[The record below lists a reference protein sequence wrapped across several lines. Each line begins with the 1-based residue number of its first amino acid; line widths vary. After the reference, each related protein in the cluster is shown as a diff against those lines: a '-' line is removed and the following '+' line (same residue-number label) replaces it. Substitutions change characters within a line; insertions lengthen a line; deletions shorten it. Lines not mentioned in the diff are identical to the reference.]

1 MAKVT
6 KEAVPIDIHSS
17 DFEEL
22 VKVIEEDAEA
32 RRRSDERLLP
42 YKAIQLIKEARLGA
56 IRLPK
61 ELGGA
66 GVTNVEL
73 FEVVGKLAKA
83 DPDVAH
89 ALRSHFVFVEDTLA
103 APPSPERTR
112 RLQVVA
118 KGDLVGNATTEI
130 SSNPQ
135 GAKQYETMLSKAGDD
150 YVLNGTKYFTTG
162 TLYAD
167 WVSVISAGEE
177 DKVFVSFIP
186 TDREGV
192 AIYDDWDGFGQ
203 QLTASGT
210 TTFTNTPVKSYEAV
224 ELKREKLS
232 YVSIRQLF
240 LQAVI
245 AGIVEAIVE
254 DGVKL
259 LKGRKRTFTHGS
271 AAAANED
278 PLLLQT
284 IGDIQATAFTLKT
297 LLREAAQALDEALVQ
312 GTHQSK
318 HEAAL
323 KTVYVKVIG
332 EQLALQAATKL
343 FDVGG
348 ASATRR
354 DLHLDRHWRNIRTIA
369 SHNPSSY
376 KLKDVGNYVVNGIEL
391 PINGYY

>member
-1 MAKVT
+1 MVKAI
-6 KEAVPIDIHSS
+6 KETAPIDIHSGA
-17 DFEEL
+17 FEEL
-22 VKVIEEDAEA
+22 VKAIEEDAEA
-32 RRRSDERLLP
+32 RRRKDDRLLP
-42 YKAIQLIKEARLGA
+42 YKAFQLIKEARLGA

-61 ELGGA
+61 NLGGA

-73 FEVVGKLAKA
+73 FEVVRKLAKA

-89 ALRSHFVFVEDTLA
+89 ALRAHFVFVEDNLA
-103 APPSPERTR
+103 APSSAERTR
-112 RLQVVA
+112 RLQIVA

-135 GAKQYETMLSKAGDD
+135 GAKQYETVLSKVGDD
-150 YVLNGTKYFTTG
+150 YVLNGTKFFTTG

-167 WVSVISAGEE
+167 WVSVVSAGEG
-177 DKVFVSFIP
+177 DTVFVSFIP
-186 TDREGV
+186 TNREGV

-224 ELKREKLS
+224 ELKREKQS
-232 YVSIRQLF
+232 YVAIRQLF
-240 LQAVI
+240 LQAVV

-271 AAAANED
+271 SATANED
-278 PLLLQT
+278 PLLLLT
-284 IGDIQATAFTLKT
+284 IGEIQATAFTLKT
-297 LLREAAQALDEALVQ
+297 LIREAAQALDEALLQ
-312 GTHQSK
+312 GTQQSK

-332 EQLALQAATKL
+332 EQLALQVATKL

-354 DLHLDRHWRNIRTIA
+354 DQHLDRHWRNIRTIA

-376 KLKDVGNYVVNGIEL
+376 KLKDVGNYVVNGHEL

>member
-1 MAKVT
+1 MVPI
-6 KEAVPIDIHSS
+6 KETAPIDIHS
-17 DFEEL
+17 DAFKEL
-22 VKVIEEDAEA
+22 IRAIEEDAEK
-32 RRRSDERLLP
+32 RRLEDERLLP
-42 YKAIQLIKEARLGA
+42 YKAFKLIKEVRLGA

-66 GVTNVEL
+66 GITTVEL
-73 FEVVGKLAKA
+73 FDVVIKLAKA

-89 ALRSHFVFVEDTLA
+89 ALRSHFVFVEDNLA
-103 APPSPERTR
+103 APASEERTR
-112 RLQVVA
+112 RLEIIA

-130 SSNPQ
+130 SSKPQ
-135 GAKQYETMLSKAGDD
+135 GAKQYETMLSKVGDD
-150 YVLNGTKYFTTG
+150 YVLNGKKYFTTG

-167 WVSVISAGEE
+167 WVSVVSAGED

-186 TDREGV
+186 TNREGV

-224 ELKREKLS
+224 ELKRENQS
-232 YVSIRQLF
+232 YVTVRQLF

-245 AGIVEAIVE
+245 AGIVEAIVQ
-254 DGVKL
+254 DSVKL

-271 AAAANED
+271 SATANKD

-284 IGDIQATAFTLKT
+284 IGEIQATAFTLKT
-297 LLREAAQALDEALVQ
+297 LIREAAQALDEALLQ
-312 GTHQSK
+312 GTEESK

-323 KTVYVKVIG
+323 KAVYVKVIG

-354 DLHLDRHWRNIRTIA
+354 DQHLDRHWRNIRTIA
-369 SHNPSSY
+369 SHNPITY
-376 KLKDVGNYVVNGIEL
+376 KLKDVGNYVVNGQKL
-391 PINGYY
+391 PVNGYY

>member
-1 MAKVT
+1 MVKAI
-6 KEAVPIDIHSS
+6 KETAPIDIHSGA
-17 DFEEL
+17 FEEL
-22 VKVIEEDAEA
+22 VKAIEEDAEA
-32 RRRSDERLLP
+32 RRSKDDRLLP
-42 YKAIQLIKEARLGA
+42 YKAFQLIKEARLGA

-61 ELGGA
+61 NLGGA

-73 FEVVGKLAKA
+73 FEVIRKLAKA

-89 ALRSHFVFVEDTLA
+89 ALRAHFVFVEDNLA
-103 APPSPERTR
+103 APSSAERTR
-112 RLQVVA
+112 RLQIVA

-135 GAKQYETMLSKAGDD
+135 GAKQYETVLSKVGDD
-150 YVLNGTKYFTTG
+150 YVLNGKKFFTTG

-167 WVSVISAGEE
+167 WVSVVSAGEG
-177 DKVFVSFIP
+177 DTVFVSFIP
-186 TDREGV
+186 TNREGV

-224 ELKREKLS
+224 ELKREEQS
-232 YVSIRQLF
+232 YVAIRQLF
-240 LQAVI
+240 LQAVV

-271 AAAANED
+271 SATANED
-278 PLLLQT
+278 PLLLLT
-284 IGDIQATAFTLKT
+284 IGEIQATAFTLKT
-297 LLREAAQALDEALVQ
+297 LIREAAQALDEALLQ
-312 GTHQSK
+312 GTQQSK

-332 EQLALQAATKL
+332 EQLALQVATKL

-354 DLHLDRHWRNIRTIA
+354 DQHLDRHWRNIRTIA

-376 KLKDVGNYVVNGIEL
+376 KLKDVGNYVVNGHEL

>member
-1 MAKVT
+1 MVKT
-6 KEAVPIDIHSS
+6 IKETAPIDIHSS
-17 DFEEL
+17 AFEEL
-22 VKVIEEDAEA
+22 VKAIEEDAVE
-32 RRRSDERLLP
+32 RRRKDERLLP
-42 YKAIQLIKEARLGA
+42 YRAIQLIKKARLGA

-61 ELGGA
+61 DLGGA

-73 FEVVGKLAKA
+73 FEVVRKLAKA

-89 ALRSHFVFVEDTLA
+89 ALRSHFLFVEDTLA
-103 APPSPERTR
+103 APSSAERTR
-112 RLQVVA
+112 RLQIVA
-118 KGDLVGNATTEI
+118 KGDLVGNATTEN

-135 GAKQYETMLSKAGDD
+135 GAKQYETVLSKVGDH

-167 WVSVISAGEE
+167 WVSVISAGEG
-177 DKVFVSFIP
+177 DTVFVSFIP
-186 TDREGV
+186 TNREGV
-192 AIYDDWDGFGQ
+192 AVYDDWDGFGQ
-203 QLTASGT
+203 QLTASGS
-210 TTFTNTPVKSYEAV
+210 TTFTNTQVKSYEAV
-224 ELKREKLS
+224 ELKREKQG

-240 LQAVI
+240 LQAVV

-254 DGVKL
+254 DSVQL

-271 AAAANED
+271 SAAATED

-284 IGDIQATAFTLKT
+284 IGEIQATAFTLKT
-297 LLREAAQALDEALVQ
+297 LIREAAQALDEALLQ
-312 GTHQSK
+312 GTQQSQ

-332 EQLALQAATKL
+332 EKLALQVATKL

-354 DLHLDRHWRNIRTIA
+354 DQQLDRHWRNIRTIA

-376 KLKDVGNYVVNGIEL
+376 KLKDVGNYVVNGHEL

>member
-1 MAKVT
+1 MVPI
-6 KEAVPIDIHSS
+6 KETAPIDIHSAA
-17 DFEEL
+17 FEEL
-22 VKVIEEDAEA
+22 VKAIEEDAKA
-32 RRRSDERLLP
+32 RRREDERLLP
-42 YKAIQLIKEARLGA
+42 YRAFQLIKEARLGA

-61 ELGGA
+61 NLGGA

-73 FEVVGKLAKA
+73 FEVVRKLAKA

-89 ALRSHFVFVEDTLA
+89 ALRAHFVFVEDNLA
-103 APPSPERTR
+103 APASVERTR
-112 RLQVVA
+112 RLQIVA

-130 SSNPQ
+130 SSKPQ
-135 GAKQYETMLSKAGDD
+135 GAKQYETVLSKVGDG
-150 YVLNGTKYFTTG
+150 YVLNGKKFFTTG

-167 WVSVISAGEE
+167 WVSVVSAGEG
-177 DKVFVSFIP
+177 DTVFVSFIP

-192 AIYDDWDGFGQ
+192 TIYDDWDGFGQ

-224 ELKREKLS
+224 ELKREKQN
-232 YVSIRQLF
+232 YVAIRQLF
-240 LQAVI
+240 LQAVV
-245 AGIVEAIVE
+245 AGIVEAIVQ
-254 DGVKL
+254 DSVQL

-271 AAAANED
+271 SDAANED

-284 IGDIQATAFTLKT
+284 IGEIQATAFTLKT
-297 LLREAAQALDEALVQ
+297 LIREAAQGLDEALLQ
-312 GTHQSK
+312 GTQQSK

-354 DLHLDRHWRNIRTIA
+354 DQHLDRHWRNIRTIA
-369 SHNPSSY
+369 SHNPSTY
-376 KLKDVGNYVVNGIEL
+376 KLKDVGNYVVNGQEL
-391 PINGYY
+391 PVNGYY